1 MNAGYI
7 GLIILVSSYFFI
19 KSKRFI
25 FLQIFASFFLLI
37 HALDISDLPYVL
49 VNLIII
55 VILAVNGIREMFD
68 EIN

>member
-1 MNAGYI
+1 MTGYI
-7 GLIILVSSYFFI
+7 GLIILVSSYFFFRG
-19 KSKRFI
+19 KWFV

-55 VILAVNGIREMFD
+55 VILAVNGIREVFD
-68 EIN
+68 EIG